1 LNNYQFQK
9 LINEIGT
16 NLRKERIKVLA
27 QSHSDAMEVL
37 REAIRENVKDGWA
50 LLPFFTPAEYCNASS
65 FPHNEKDKYFIELI
79 DQFEMQDIFEDFKK
93 FFGPGWSETFEECIF
108 HINNGSFRAIIPFLI
123 SALEKAINS
132 VINKEENFFG
142 KTLKKEY
149 EIFVE
154 ELGEHIY
161 IKDLAIESK
170 KVFEEYIFKNGV
182 KEHGETPIFNRNLIQ
197 HGNDTPD
204 RWGKGELYK
213 IISLIGG
220 LIHIANIIGL
230 SNTFD

>member
-37 REAIRENVKDGWA
+37 RESIRENVKDGWA
-50 LLPFFTPAEYCNASS
+50 LLPFFTPAEYCYASS
-65 FPHNEKDKYFIELI
+65 FTLDEKDKYFIELI
-79 DQFEMQDIFEDFKK
+79 DQFEIESIFEDFKK
-93 FFGPGWSETFEECIF
+93 FFGHGWGETFKECIF

-142 KTLKKEY
+142 KKLTREY
-149 EIFVE
+149 QIFVKQM
-154 ELGEHIY
+154 GEHIY
-161 IKDLAIESK
+161 IKELAVESK
-170 KVFEEYIFKNGV
+170 KVFKEYIFKNGV
-182 KEHGETPIFNRNLIQ
+182 KEHGELPIFNRNLIQ

-204 RWGKGELYK
+204 RWGKEELYK

-220 LIHIANIIGL
+220 IIHIANIIGL